1 MRFKKLLVVVVSLLI
16 SILFMMNTL
25 SLPSV
30 SNDEIGLEQ
39 FSTLRAMA
47 HMEVIAQKPHPAEST
62 ENEEVRLY
70 LIDELQKLGL
80 EPEIQSAYME
90 KYLDKWDVLV
100 SGNVN
105 NIVAK
110 MEGVDD
116 SDDAILLISHY
127 DTVQTSPGAADATS
141 GIVTILETLRAIK
154 HNGMLK
160 NDVIVLLS
168 DGEEDGMLGAM
179 AFEEKHAM
187 MKNIKVVINLEA
199 RGNKG
204 IVTMFETGDGNLK
217 LINAMNKS
225 IKQPFAF
232 SASYEIYKIMSNDTD
247 YSVFKEKGINGLNFA
262 NLEGGH
268 TYHQMTDTPENYNLP
283 TLQHYGDSIL
293 ALMTHLGNAELN
305 DLINTKTNS
314 VFFSLTKNIFV
325 NYSEIMVI
333 PLTILIALVFVFVV
347 VKNRKSKQLKLKK
360 VMFGILM
367 NIVTLVVVY
376 FAIAPLVMP
385 MYGMLMNSKN
395 IESESLQ
402 WYASLADLTGNMS
415 NMIIYVLITLALLSL
430 ASFIVR
436 KFMNKK
442 EMVGSALTIW
452 ILMMIV
458 TSFTLKG
465 ISYMFTWTSLM
476 FVMYYAFDSL
486 MSESKM
492 KENITFFLMFLSIF
506 VAVNIYGMFIYL
518 IYLAL
523 TVMMAAVVMVAL
535 ALYGI
540 LLMAI
545 LFGKDQ
551 ESENTITYE
560 KLAA

>member
-1 MRFKKLLVVVVSLLI
+1 
-16 SILFMMNTL
+16 MNTL
-25 SLPSV
+25 SLPPLK
-30 SNDEIGLEQ
+30 NDDIRLEE
-39 FSTLRAMA
+39 FSSLRAMA
-47 HMEVIAQKPHPAEST
+47 HMEVIAQEPHPAEST

-80 EPEIQSAYME
+80 EPEVQSTYVE
-90 KYLDKWDVLV
+90 RYLDKWDVYV

-105 NIVAK
+105 NIIAK
-110 MEGVDD
+110 MEGTDD
-116 SDDAILLISHY
+116 SEDAILLISHY
-127 DTVQTSPGAADATS
+127 DTVKTSPGAADATS
-141 GIVTILETLRAIK
+141 GVVTILESLRAIK

-204 IVTMFETGDGNLK
+204 IVTMFETGDGNLE

-247 YSVFKEKGINGLNFA
+247 YSVFKEKGIDGLNFA

-293 ALMTHLGNAELN
+293 ALMTHLGNVELN
-305 DLINTKTNS
+305 ELIDTKTNS

-325 NYSEIMVI
+325 TYSETMVV
-333 PLTILIALVFVFVV
+333 PFAILIASAFIFVV
-347 VKNRKSKQLKLKK
+347 MKNRKSKQLKLKK
-360 VMFGILM
+360 VMFGMLM
-367 NIVTLVVVY
+367 NGVTLVVVY

-385 MYGMLMNSKN
+385 MYGMLMNSKG
-395 IESESLQ
+395 IEHESLR
-402 WYASLADLTGNMS
+402 WYASLADLAGNMP

-430 ASFIVR
+430 ASFIAN

-452 ILMMIV
+452 ILMMVV

-465 ISYMFTWTSLM
+465 ISYMFTWTSLI

-486 MSESKM
+486 MPKSKM
-492 KENITFFLMFLSIF
+492 KENVTSVLIFLSIF

-523 TVMMAAVVMVAL
+523 TVMMAAIVMVAL

-540 LLMAI
+540 LLMAV
-545 LFGKDQ
+545 LFGKNQ
-551 ESENTITYE
+551 KTETNITYE
-560 KLAA
+560 KQAA